1 MVFPVPAQTIVRQF
15 VRGGETVPQPTL
27 AKRVIAE
34 LIGTF
39 VLVFLGTGSV
49 VTMVT
54 VFKGP
59 DMAGLLLIGLSF
71 GFAVLV
77 MIYAFGHISGTHI
90 NPVVS
95 ITLWATGRFP
105 AKDMVSYVVAQL
117 VGATAASLVIVAIW
131 GQRAVDAGLGITLP
145 GVGVSYWQ
153 AILVELVTTA
163 FLVLVIWGSAV
174 DSRAPAG
181 FAGVAI
187 GIVVAADIMV
197 TGPIAGASMNTA
209 RSFGPFLVETLF
221 GGKNADGVAYADWAK
236 FPIYIIGPIV
246 GGLIAAFLYDYVS
259 GIKNKTAE

>member
-1 MVFPVPAQTIVRQF
+1 M
-15 VRGGETVPQPTL
+15 PQPTL

-34 LIGTF
+34 LIGTW

-59 DMAGLLLIGLSF
+59 DMAGLLLIGLAF

-90 NPVVS
+90 NPAVS
-95 ITLWATGRFP
+95 VALWATGRLP
-105 AKDMVSYVVAQL
+105 AKDLVAYVVAQL
-117 VGATAASLVIVAIW
+117 VGASLASLTIVAIW

-145 GVGVSYWQ
+145 GADVSYWQ
-153 AILVELVTTA
+153 AILVEVVTTA

-174 DSRAPAG
+174 DSRAPSG

-187 GIVVAADIMV
+187 GIVVAADIIV

-209 RSFGPFLVETLF
+209 RSFGPFLVDTLF
-221 GGKNADGVAYADWAK
+221 GAKTADGAAIADWAK

-246 GGLIAAFLYDYVS
+246 GGLIAAFVYDYIS
-259 GIKNKTAE
+259 GLKVKAAE

>member
-1 MVFPVPAQTIVRQF
+1 M
-15 VRGGETVPQPTL
+15 PQPTL
-27 AKRVIAE
+27 AKRAITE

-59 DMAGLLLIGLSF
+59 DMAGLLLIGLAF

-95 ITLWATGRFP
+95 ICLWATGRFP
-105 AKDMVSYVVAQL
+105 AKDMVAYVVMQL
-117 VGATAASLVIVAIW
+117 IGATLASLVIVAIW

-145 GVGVSYWQ
+145 GAGVSYWQ

-174 DSRAPAG
+174 DGRAPGG

-187 GIVVAADIMV
+187 GIVVAADIIV

-209 RSFGPFLVETLF
+209 RSFGPFLAETIM
-221 GGKNADGVAYADWAK
+221 GGKSADGAAIADWAK

-246 GGLIAAFLYDYVS
+246 GGLIAAFVYDYIS
-259 GIKNKTAE
+259 GIKKKAAA

>member
-1 MVFPVPAQTIVRQF
+1 M
-15 VRGGETVPQPTL
+15 
-27 AKRVIAE
+27 KRAITE

-39 VLVFLGTGSV
+39 VLVFLGTGAV
-49 VTMVT
+49 VTVVT
-54 VFKGP
+54 KLGFLGP
-59 DMAGLLLIGLSF
+59 TGGDAPGLVPGGLLLIGLAF

-95 ITLWATGRFP
+95 ICLWATGRFP
-105 AKDMVSYVVAQL
+105 AKDMLAYVVMQL
-117 VGATAASLVIVAIW
+117 IGATLASLVVAAIW
-131 GQRAVDAGLGITLP
+131 GQAAIDAGLGITLP
-145 GVGVSYWQ
+145 GADISYGV

-174 DSRAPAG
+174 DSRAPSG

-209 RSFGPFLVETLF
+209 RSFGPFWPTRS
-221 GGKNADGVAYADWAK
+221 WAQRLLTAL
-236 FPIYIIGPIV
+236 PSPIGPSSPSTSSARSW
-246 GGLIAAFLYDYVS
+246 AAS
-259 GIKNKTAE
+259 SPRSSTTTSRASRPRQQSK

>member
-1 MVFPVPAQTIVRQF
+1 M
-15 VRGGETVPQPTL
+15 PQPTL
-27 AKRVIAE
+27 AKRAIAE

-54 VFKGP
+54 VFDGP
-59 DMAGLLLIGLSF
+59 DMAGLLLIGLAF

-95 ITLWATGRFP
+95 ICLWATGRFP
-105 AKDMVSYVVAQL
+105 AKDMVTYVVVQL
-117 VGATAASLVIVAIW
+117 IGAFLASSVIVAIW

-145 GVGVSYWQ
+145 GEGVSYGQ

-163 FLVLVIWGSAV
+163 FLILVIWGSAV
-174 DSRAPAG
+174 DSRAPSG

-187 GIVVAADIMV
+187 GIVVAADIIV

-209 RSFGPFLVETLF
+209 RSFGPFLAETVY
-221 GGKNADGVAYADWAK
+221 GGSAADWAK

-246 GGLIAAFLYDYVS
+246 GGLIAAFVFDYVAS
-259 GIKNKTAE
+259 LKKAA